1 MMAIYGLIALMAV
14 SFIGWALAECK
25 YKTFGYEKT
34 EEESQRIQGT
44 EHPRYPQRR
53 QLQWVCGHLNITK
66 QRGSHPRPLSF
77 WREVRYRPVYN
88 WYSAI

>member
-34 EEESQRIQGT
+34 DLKE
-44 EHPRYPQRR
+44 
-53 QLQWVCGHLNITK
+53 QLKVNGYKELSIRDILK
-66 QRGSHPRPLSF
+66 DGSFSGF
-77 WREVRYRPVYN
+77 A
-88 WYSAI
+88 AI

>member
-34 EEESQRIQGT
+34 EEEIAV
-44 EHPRYPQRR
+44 EDHLKE
-53 QLQWVCGHLNITK
+53 QLKVNGYKELSIRDILK
-66 QRGSHPRPLSF
+66 DGSFSGF
-77 WREVRYRPVYN
+77 A
-88 WYSAI
+88 AI